1 MIGSDLEGA
10 DLEAC
15 AWILGFRFDGIT
27 VKGDLAAAWA
37 TSQGTITIRATGETQ
52 PARLPGCSSRMPEQF
67 RRGLL
72 RHLASLPP
80 GFGSVPQPL
89 AFASTTRLTAAPA
102 SACPYRGRAGRHRRS
117 GS

>member
-80 GFGSVPQPL
+80 GYGSVPQPL
-89 AFASTTRLTAAPA
+89 AFAEHDAAHGRVGVCLPVQGSCRQTPA
-102 SACPYRGRAGRHRRS
+102 QR
-117 GS
+117 